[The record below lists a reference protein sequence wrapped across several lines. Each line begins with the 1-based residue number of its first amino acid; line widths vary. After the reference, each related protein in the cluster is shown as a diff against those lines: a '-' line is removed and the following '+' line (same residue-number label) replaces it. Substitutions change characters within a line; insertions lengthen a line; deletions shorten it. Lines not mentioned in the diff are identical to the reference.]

1 MTNPPSVEAETH
13 RPQLLASP
21 WHTAIVAAIAAFNAY
36 RGVIYAAQ
44 SRAGLGSSRSY
55 MYLRTMAF
63 EILFLAIVALGV
75 RLRGGSL
82 QTIFGQRW
90 RSAGQMLRDLGFGLA
105 LWFVSILVA
114 SVLGGHSG
122 PPDTSIQFLLP
133 HTSGEIFLWI
143 ALSIV
148 AGICEEAIFRGY
160 LQRQFAALTR
170 NVAAGI
176 LLSGAA
182 FGAVHAYQGWSRAL
196 VIGISA
202 ILFGVVAQ
210 WRGTVRP
217 GMFAHSL
224 QDAIAPLLI
233 KLLRH

>member
-1 MTNPPSVEAETH
+1 MTNPPRAEAGSH
-13 RPQLLASP
+13 RPQWIASP
-21 WHTAIVAAIAAFNAY
+21 WHTAIVVVIAALSAY
-36 RGVIYAAQ
+36 RGAIHAAQ
-44 SRAGLGSSRSY
+44 SRAGLGPSRSY

-75 RLRGGSL
+75 RLRGNSL
-82 QTIFGQRW
+82 HTIFGPRW
-90 RSAGQMLRDLGFGLA
+90 RSAGQMLRDLRIGLA
-105 LWFVSILVA
+105 LWFVSIVGVSLL
-114 SVLGGHSG
+114 SGHSG
-122 PPDTSIQFLLP
+122 PPDRSVAFLLP
-133 HTSGEIFLWI
+133 QTSREVLLWV

-182 FGAVHAYQGWSRAL
+182 FGVVHAYQGWSRAL
-196 VIGISA
+196 VIGVLA
-202 ILFGVVAQ
+202 ILSGVVAQ

-217 GMFAHSL
+217 GMFAHAL
-224 QDAIAPLLI
+224 QDALAPLLI